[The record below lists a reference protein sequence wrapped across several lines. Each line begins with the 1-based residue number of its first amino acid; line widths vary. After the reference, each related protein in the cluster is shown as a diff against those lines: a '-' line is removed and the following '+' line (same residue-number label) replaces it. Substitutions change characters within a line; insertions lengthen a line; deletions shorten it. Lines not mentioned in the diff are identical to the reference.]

1 MERLFIADLGDKI
14 DGWAAQVGGDLIC
27 LASPRVEHDRS
38 ARLNVRHLVARAGGN
53 CAACRGCIIGRDDD
67 I

>member
-1 MERLFIADLGDKI
+1 MERLFIEDLGDNV
-14 DGWAAQVGGDLIC
+14 DGWAAMVNDDLVC

-38 ARLNVRHLVARAGGN
+38 ARRNVRQLVARVGGD

>member
-1 MERLFIADLGDKI
+1 MEQMLIADLGDNI
-14 DGWAAQVGGDLIC
+14 NGWAATIGGDIVC

-38 ARLNVRHLVARAGGN
+38 ARLQVRQLVTQAGGN

>member
-1 MERLFIADLGDKI
+1 MERMLIADLGDNV
-14 DGWAAQVGGDLIC
+14 DGWAAHVGADLIC

-38 ARLNVRHLVARAGGN
+38 ARRNVRNLVTRAGGD
-53 CAACRGCIIGRDDD
+53 CAACRGCIIGRDD